1 VITIDV
7 SLDEPV
13 EVELLIPLWPT
24 LKISDCMV
32 LFSSSLIAEA
42 VDELSKRESFSAL
55 MKVIKDART
64 TVHINRQQ

>member
-1 VITIDV
+1 
-7 SLDEPV
+7 
-13 EVELLIPLWPT
+13 
-24 LKISDCMV
+24 MV